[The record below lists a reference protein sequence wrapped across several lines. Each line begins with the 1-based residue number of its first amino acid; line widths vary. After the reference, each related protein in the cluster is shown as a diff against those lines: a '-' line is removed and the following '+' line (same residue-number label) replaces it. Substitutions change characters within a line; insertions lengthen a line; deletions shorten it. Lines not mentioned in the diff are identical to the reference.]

1 MSRRHRANPRWNGPI
16 FRHER
21 RGARYEAPGA
31 AQCEPQGVNEGAG
44 AALEA
49 ARRPDA
55 EQLPHEQ
62 PEIQAADLQEQ
73 ALEDVAV
80 SAQVHAAHPS
90 GCVEM
95 RMGTFEAFTAPT
107 LAMIKRR
114 AAAADL
120 PPSTCCHTFRATWIT
135 AYLSNGGTLEHAQQ
149 IVGHASPKTT
159 KLHVRTAGTISVD
172 EIERIVSSTAGDP
185 TSENRP

>member
-16 FRHER
+16 FRPAR
-21 RGARYEAPGA
+21 RRARYDAPEA
-31 AQCEPQGVNEGAG
+31 AQCEPQSVDEGAG

-95 RMGTFEAFTAPT
+95 RIGTFEAFTAPT
-107 LAMIKRR
+107 QQPLTAC
-114 AAAADL
+114 AANPSPVGIHRVTGDVLPAPVAPAPVGLRHVAADL
-120 PPSTCCHTFRATWIT
+120 HLGQR
-135 AYLSNGGTLEHAQQ
+135 
-149 IVGHASPKTT
+149 
-159 KLHVRTAGTISVD
+159 D
-172 EIERIVSSTAGDP
+172 
-185 TSENRP
+185 

>member
-1 MSRRHRANPRWNGPI
+1 MRHVGHAYRSSLAGCGRTAFVQPWKNVWLSRRHRANPRWNGPI

-21 RGARYEAPGA
+21 RGARYEAPEA
-31 AQCEPQGVNEGAG
+31 AQCEQQGVAEGIG

-95 RMGTFEAFTAPT
+95 RIGTFEAFTAPT
-107 LAMIKRR
+107 
-114 AAAADL
+114 
-120 PPSTCCHTFRATWIT
+120 
-135 AYLSNGGTLEHAQQ
+135 Q
-149 IVGHASPKTT
+149 
-159 KLHVRTAGTISVD
+159 
-172 EIERIVSSTAGDP
+172 
-185 TSENRP
+185 

>member
-16 FRHER
+16 FRHAR
-21 RGARYEAPGA
+21 CGARYEAPEA
-31 AQCEPQGVNEGAG
+31 AQCEPQGVDEGAN

-80 SAQVHAAHPS
+80 SAALLRGSKTDPQ
-90 GCVEM
+90 
-95 RMGTFEAFTAPT
+95 RLLPT
-107 LAMIKRR
+107 DPLTTDSVRR
-114 AAAADL
+114 R
-120 PPSTCCHTFRATWIT
+120 P
-135 AYLSNGGTLEHAQQ
+135 
-149 IVGHASPKTT
+149 T
-159 KLHVRTAGTISVD
+159 KLSHLIEDVTCEDGLRLLPRPTARSKALPDDQLVPVGGELLLSPQSV
-172 EIERIVSSTAGDP
+172 EIIKFGDP
-185 TSENRP
+185 GSGR

>member
-1 MSRRHRANPRWNGPI
+1 MGHRLASMGSLAGCGRTAFLQPWQNVQMSRCHGANPRWNGPI

-21 RGARYEAPGA
+21 RGARYEAPEA
-31 AQCEPQGVNEGAG
+31 AQCEPQGVDEGAG

-80 SAQVHAAHPS
+80 SAR
-90 GCVEM
+90 C
-95 RMGTFEAFTAPT
+95 T
-107 LAMIKRR
+107 RR
-114 AAAADL
+114 I
-120 PPSTCCHTFRATWIT
+120 PPVA
-135 AYLSNGGTLEHAQQ
+135 
-149 IVGHASPKTT
+149 
-159 KLHVRTAGTISVD
+159 
-172 EIERIVSSTAGDP
+172 
-185 TSENRP
+185 